1 MSQRVSHSQTPKF
14 DSNKSQ
20 TTQLLYR
27 EPTAQEQRVSRTKV
41 ILANAREFALFAVVG
56 TICYAVI
63 TGVVY
68 GLFGG

>member
-20 TTQLLYR
+20 TTELLYR
-27 EPTAQEQRVSRTKV
+27 EPTAQEQRPSRIKIALV
-41 ILANAREFALFAVVG
+41 NAKEFALFAAIG

-63 TGVVY
+63 TFVIY
-68 GLFGG
+68 SLFGG

>member
-20 TTQLLYR
+20 TSQVLYR
-27 EPTAQEQRVSRTKV
+27 EPTAQEQRVSRIKV
-41 ILANAREFALFAVVG
+41 MLANAKEFALFAVGG

-63 TGVVY
+63 TFVIY
-68 GLFGG
+68 SLFGR